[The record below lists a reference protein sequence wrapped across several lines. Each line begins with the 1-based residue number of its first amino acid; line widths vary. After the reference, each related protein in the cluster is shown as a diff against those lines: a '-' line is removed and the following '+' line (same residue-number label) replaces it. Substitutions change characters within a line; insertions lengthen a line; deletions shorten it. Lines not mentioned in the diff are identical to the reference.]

1 MKLDDGDAILPGGF
15 LPAAERFGLINQV
28 DRWTVKTAMYKLAEL
43 HQTDSSIHFAINLS
57 GRAFE
62 DKELLPMINGI
73 LQETGLEPSSL
84 TFEITESAAISN
96 LAAATKFIYQL
107 KDMGCEFAL
116 DDFGTGFSSFA
127 YLKNLPVDKLKI
139 DGSFVK
145 GLAETRMDQ
154 AMVQSMNQIAHALGK
169 KTIAEFVENET
180 TLNMLRA
187 YGVDYA
193 QGYYLSKPKPYIT
206 INAGNAA
213 QEITIN

>member
-15 LPAAERFGLINQV
+15 MPAAERFGLINHV
-28 DRWTVKTAMYKLAEL
+28 DRWTVKSAMYRLADL
-43 HQTDSSIHFAINLS
+43 HSTDTTIRFAINLS

-62 DKELLPMINGI
+62 DNELLPLINGI
-73 LQETGLEPSSL
+73 LKQTGLEPSAL

-96 LAAATKFIYQL
+96 LAAATKFIYKL

-169 KTIAEFVENET
+169 KTIAEFVENES
-180 TLNMLRA
+180 TLDILRA

-193 QGYYLSKPKPYIT
+193 QGYYLSKPRSSILLPT
-206 INAGNAA
+206 TGT
-213 QEITIN
+213 QEEIIMI

>member
-1 MKLDDGDAILPGGF
+1 
-15 LPAAERFGLINQV
+15 
-28 DRWTVKTAMYKLAEL
+28 MYKLAEL
-43 HQTDSSIHFAINLS
+43 HKTDPTIRFAINLS

-62 DKELLPMINGI
+62 DKELLPLIHGI
-73 LQETGLEPSSL
+73 LTDTGLEPSTL

-96 LAAATKFIYQL
+96 LAAATKFIYKL

-145 GLAETRMDQ
+145 GLADTRMDQ

-169 KTIAEFVENET
+169 KTIAEFVENEA
-180 TLNMLRA
+180 TLDMLRA

-193 QGYYLSKPKPYIT
+193 QGYYLSKPKPSIT
-206 INAGNAA
+206 VMSAGIA
-213 QEITIN
+213 QEITLN